1 MQDEKKLRGEIRNY
15 IFEYFLF
22 GYEEDELKDDMS
34 FLDLGVLDSTGIM
47 ELVAYIQR
55 QYKIKVKDEEIIP
68 DNLDSVNAI
77 TSFIIKK
84 EEEACS

>member
-1 MQDEKKLRGEIRNY
+1 
-15 IFEYFLF
+15 
-22 GYEEDELKDDMS
+22 MS